1 MLKAMEPMKGIEPLT
16 CGLRNRCSTAEL
28 HRQPFGVY
36 PVGFYIVTPYL
47 LISKFAA
54 SPGTVIY
61 AKIPA
66 TAAVATAIGPVAM
79 HAKSN
84 YDNLEVQAYVH
95 PNLYWRR
102 RPDPF

>member
-1 MLKAMEPMKGIEPLT
+1 MEPMKGIEPLT

-47 LISKFAA
+47 LISKIAA
-54 SPGTVIY
+54 SPGASIY

-66 TAAVATAIGPVAM
+66 TAAVATAVGPVAM
-79 HAKSN
+79 YAKSN
-84 YDNLEVQAYVH
+84 YDNLEVQHDVH
-95 PNLYWRR
+95 ANLYWRR
-102 RPDPF
+102 RPDPL